1 MELVQHSSSS
11 IGSCFGRNLIF
22 STVAQTLWSRSTIMV
37 KYFSHFSTVGQRV
50 PGGGGCVAGLVW
62 LVYGVAGVWP
72 VWCGWCVAS
81 IVWLV
86 CGQKTAR
93 NIFSAATIARS
104 PALNSPD
111 ATSREISILAFLDH
125 PAWKQSWTKKL
136 SLNGR
141 HEHNTERF
149 LDACNK
155 PTKGEV
161 NVTRLDLQYVYDHLQ
176 RTKAR
181 GWVVG
186 ICKIFSSVFPR
197 SGLNLQ

>member
-1 MELVQHSSSS
+1 MC
-11 IGSCFGRNLIF
+11 GWFG
-22 STVAQTLWSRSTIMV
+22 V
-37 KYFSHFSTVGQRV
+37 VG
-50 PGGGGCVAGLVW
+50 
-62 LVYGVAGVWP
+62 

-81 IVWLV
+81 IVWLG

-125 PAWKQSWTKKL
+125 PVWKQSWTKKL

-161 NVTRLDLQYVYDHLQ
+161 YVTRLDLQAML
-176 RTKAR
+176 
-181 GWVVG
+181 W
-186 ICKIFSSVFPR
+186 
-197 SGLNLQ
+197 

>member
-1 MELVQHSSSS
+1 MAKK
-11 IGSCFGRNLIF
+11 I
-22 STVAQTLWSRSTIMV
+22 
-37 KYFSHFSTVGQRV
+37 SHFSTVGQLAV
-50 PGGGGCVAGLVW
+50 AVVVAG
-62 LVYGVAGVWP
+62 
-72 VWCGWCVAS
+72 
-81 IVWLV
+81 

-111 ATSREISILAFLDH
+111 ATSREISILAFLDR
-125 PAWKQSWTKKL
+125 PVWKQSWTKKL

-161 NVTRLDLQYVYDHLQ
+161 YVTRLDLQAML
-176 RTKAR
+176 
-181 GWVVG
+181 W
-186 ICKIFSSVFPR
+186 
-197 SGLNLQ
+197 